1 MLNHIIF
8 QTSKWSLY
16 CGVECASLNSGCSP
30 HKQNERWYR
39 LIVPSLDSL
48 FRLFFKPKRLAL
60 NLRRLC
66 TIYIHFQSFQEM
78 VLPFL
83 NIYIATAGFFG
94 VVRYG
99 LICFGMRVFVLSFL
113 YMRCALRTMHASVYN
128 SSDLSGE
135 HMCSSKIQRFYL
147 NNMSYHSSFSFSFS
161 SSLSHSHLEYKFL
174 MLFSDFH

>member
-16 CGVECASLNSGCSP
+16 CGVECSSLNSGCSP

-94 VVRYG
+94 VVRYRSD
-99 LICFGMRVFVLSFL
+99 LVRYACICALFFM
-113 YMRCALRTMHASVYN
+113 YALRTAYHARICIQFKRFIGRAHVQQQN
-128 SSDLSGE
+128 PTVLSKQYE
-135 HMCSSKIQRFYL
+135 LPFLFLFLFI
-147 NNMSYHSSFSFSFS
+147 SFSL
-161 SSLSHSHLEYKFL
+161 SLGI
-174 MLFSDFH
+174 